1 MGDKIY
7 EDFSKSVYVEEML
20 EAARLMSERGWAER
34 NAGNMSYLIP
44 ATEAARYFDQ
54 GQHKKGFSID
64 LNIKELA
71 GMVFLIT
78 ATGSYFRKLKI
89 VSAHGLG
96 AVRVSLDG
104 NRLELLWGFEKGAS
118 PTSEMRMHFMG
129 HIMRLKK
136 DPGHRVI
143 LHTHAT
149 NTIIMSANG
158 RLDEKAF
165 TRALWRMHSECIV
178 VFPEGVGIV
187 PWIVPGTQEISAAT
201 AEKLK
206 EFRLVIW
213 PLHGLIGTG
222 CSMDE
227 AMGLIET
234 VEKTA
239 EIYLKSMGL
248 PDSLQLLTDEQVR
261 EIATHF
267 NVKPRSGILDVKQ
280 L

>member
-1 MGDKIY
+1 MRAKKC
-7 EDFSKSVYVEEML
+7 EDFSKSVFVEEML

-34 NAGNMSYLIP
+34 NAGNMSCIIP
-44 ATEAARYFDQ
+44 NAEVTKYFDPD
-54 GQHKKGFSID
+54 HIKKVLKLD
-64 LNIKELA
+64 LNIKKLA

-78 ATGSYFRKLKI
+78 ATGSYFRKLKYAPAD
-89 VSAHGLG
+89 SLG
-96 AVRVSLDG
+96 AVRVSTDG
-104 NRLELLWGFEKGAS
+104 NSLELLWGFNKGAS

-136 DPGHRVI
+136 DPVHRVI

-165 TRALWRMHSECIV
+165 TRALWCMHSECIV

-187 PWIVPGTQEISAAT
+187 PWMIPGTQEISDTT
-201 AEKLK
+201 AEKFK
-206 EFRLVIW
+206 EFRLIIW
-213 PLHGLIGTG
+213 PLHGIIATG
-222 CSMDE
+222 RSIDE

-239 EIYLKSMGL
+239 EIYLKSMGFT
-248 PDSLQLLTDEQVR
+248 DSLKPLTDKQVL
-261 EIATHF
+261 ETAAHF
-267 NVKPRSGILDVKQ
+267 NLKPRSGILEA
-280 L
+280 